1 MAMLFHKAAQAIMG
15 DLRSAVAGHVVG
27 AAVKRI
33 ERGCARCRAYE
44 SAGMRLSAVDLVIVC
59 VI

>member
-1 MAMLFHKAAQAIMG
+1 MG

-44 SAGMRLSAVDLVIVC
+44 SAGVRLSAVDLVIVC